1 LATSLQA
8 TGYSLF
14 QPETKNKN
22 IQLILL
28 ILSKKIKIQTNQII
42 QLRALSYELSAVQST
57 RRGNMLKTRITE
69 LFGIE
74 RPIVQ
79 GGLMWIA
86 RAELAAAVGNAG
98 GIGFMT
104 ALTFEDAED
113 LRAEIRK
120 CREMTD
126 KPFGINLTFLPSL
139 RTIDYPA
146 YIKVCIEEGIK
157 FIETAGRNPEPY
169 MDQLKAAGIKVVHKC
184 TSVRHAIKAEKIG
197 CDVVSID
204 GFEAAG
210 HPGEDD
216 VTSLILIP
224 LTRDAISLPII
235 ASGGFADGRGLVG
248 CLGLGADGMNMG
260 TRFVATKEA
269 PVHENVKQA
278 LVNHGERDT
287 RLIMRTL
294 RNTERV
300 LHNPIVDKVLDIES
314 KGDTKIEDIAP
325 FVSGMVGK
333 EMLDDG
339 EMEKGVL
346 SAGQSMGLVKDIP
359 SCRELF
365 DRIMAEAEAII
376 NSKFAQAIK

>member
-1 LATSLQA
+1 
-8 TGYSLF
+8 
-14 QPETKNKN
+14 
-22 IQLILL
+22 
-28 ILSKKIKIQTNQII
+28 
-42 QLRALSYELSAVQST
+42 
-57 RRGNMLKTRITE
+57 MLKTRITE
-69 LFGIE
+69 LFGTE

-86 RAELAAAVGNAG
+86 KSELVAAVANAG

-104 ALTFEDAED
+104 ALTFPDAEA
-113 LRAEIRK
+113 LRAEIKK

-139 RTIDYPA
+139 RKIDYPA
-146 YIKVCIEEGIK
+146 YIDICIEEGIQ

-169 MDQLKAAGIKVVHKC
+169 MEQLKSAGIKVVHKC
-184 TSVRHAIKAEKIG
+184 TSVRHAVKAEKIG

-224 LTRDAISLPII
+224 LTRDHIRLPII

-248 CLGLGADGMNMG
+248 ALGLGADGMNMG

-269 PVHENVKQA
+269 PVHDNVKRA
-278 LVNHGERDT
+278 LIDHGERDT

-294 RNTERV
+294 RNTERT
-300 LHNPIVDKVLDIES
+300 LHNQAVDKVLEIE
-314 KGDTKIEDIAP
+314 GRGETKIEDIAP
-325 FVSGMVGK
+325 YVSGIVGK
-333 EMLDDG
+333 KMLETGD
-339 EMEKGVL
+339 MEKGVL
-346 SAGQSMGLVKDIP
+346 SAGQCMGLIRDIP
-359 SCRELF
+359 TCRELM
-365 DRIMAEAEAII
+365 DRIMKEAEAII
-376 NSKFAQAIK
+376 KEKFAQAIA

>member
-1 LATSLQA
+1 
-8 TGYSLF
+8 
-14 QPETKNKN
+14 
-22 IQLILL
+22 
-28 ILSKKIKIQTNQII
+28 
-42 QLRALSYELSAVQST
+42 
-57 RRGNMLKTRITE
+57 MLKTRITE

-86 RAELAAAVGNAG
+86 RAELAAAVANAG

-104 ALTFEDAED
+104 ALTFPAAD
-113 LRAEIRK
+113 LFRAEIHK

-126 KPFGINLTFLPSL
+126 KPFGVNLTFLPSL
-139 RTIDYPA
+139 RPIDYPA
-146 YIKVCIEEGIK
+146 YIDVCIDEGIK

-169 MDQLKAAGIKVVHKC
+169 MEQLKSAGIKVVHKC
-184 TSVRHAIKAEKIG
+184 TSVRHAVKAEKIG

-235 ASGGFADGRGLVG
+235 ASGGFADGRGLIG

-260 TRFVATKEA
+260 TRFVATREA
-269 PVHENVKQA
+269 PVHDNVKQA
-278 LVNHGERDT
+278 MVKHGERDT

-300 LHNPIVDKVLDIES
+300 LHNPTVDKVLGIES

-325 FVSGMVGK
+325 FVSGLVGK
-333 EMLDDG
+333 EMLEDG

-346 SAGQSMGLVKDIP
+346 SAGQSMGLVRDVP
-359 SCRELF
+359 TCRELF

-376 NSKFAQAIK
+376 KEKFAQVIN

>member
-1 LATSLQA
+1 
-8 TGYSLF
+8 
-14 QPETKNKN
+14 
-22 IQLILL
+22 
-28 ILSKKIKIQTNQII
+28 
-42 QLRALSYELSAVQST
+42 
-57 RRGNMLKTRITE
+57 MLKTRITE

-86 RAELAAAVGNAG
+86 RAELAAAVANAG

-104 ALTFEDAED
+104 ALTCPEADL
-113 LRAEIRK
+113 LRAEIHK

-126 KPFGINLTFLPSL
+126 KPFGVNLTFLPSL
-139 RTIDYPA
+139 RPIDYPA
-146 YIKVCIEEGIK
+146 YIDVCIDEGIK

-169 MDQLKAAGIKVVHKC
+169 MAQLKSADIKVVHKC
-184 TSVRHAIKAEKIG
+184 TSVRHANKAEKIG

-235 ASGGFADGRGLVG
+235 ASGGFADGRGLIG

-260 TRFVATKEA
+260 TRFVATQEA
-269 PVHENVKQA
+269 PVHDNVKQA

-300 LHNPIVDKVLDIES
+300 LRNPTVDKVLDIES

-325 FVSGMVGK
+325 FVSGLVGK
-333 EMLDDG
+333 EMLEDG
-339 EMEKGVL
+339 DMEKGVL
-346 SAGQSMGLVKDIP
+346 SSGQSMGLVRDIP
-359 SCRELF
+359 TCRELL
-365 DRIMAEAEAII
+365 DRIMAEAEEII
-376 NSKFAQAIK
+376 KEKFAQVIN

>member
-1 LATSLQA
+1 
-8 TGYSLF
+8 
-14 QPETKNKN
+14 
-22 IQLILL
+22 
-28 ILSKKIKIQTNQII
+28 
-42 QLRALSYELSAVQST
+42 
-57 RRGNMLKTRITE
+57 MLKTRITE

-86 RAELAAAVGNAG
+86 RAELAAAVANAG

-104 ALTFEDAED
+104 ALTYPEADQ

-126 KPFGINLTFLPSL
+126 KPFGVNLTFLPSL
-139 RTIDYPA
+139 RPIDYPA
-146 YIKVCIEEGIK
+146 YIDVCIDEGIK

-169 MDQLKAAGIKVVHKC
+169 MEQLKSAGITVVHKC
-184 TSVRHAIKAEKIG
+184 TSVRHAVKAEKIG

-224 LTRDAISLPII
+224 LTRDAINLPII

-260 TRFVATKEA
+260 TRFVATQEA

-287 RLIMRTL
+287 SLIMRTL

-300 LHNPIVDKVLDIES
+300 LHNPIVDQVLDIEG

-325 FVSGMVGK
+325 LVSGLVGK
-333 EMLDDG
+333 EMLEDG
-339 EMEKGVL
+339 KMGKGVL
-346 SAGQSMGLVKDIP
+346 SAGQSMGLVRDIP
-359 SCRELF
+359 TCQELF
-365 DRIMAEAEAII
+365 DRIMAEAETII
-376 NSKFAQAIK
+376 NSKFAQAII

>member
-1 LATSLQA
+1 
-8 TGYSLF
+8 
-14 QPETKNKN
+14 
-22 IQLILL
+22 
-28 ILSKKIKIQTNQII
+28 
-42 QLRALSYELSAVQST
+42 
-57 RRGNMLKTRITE
+57 MLKTRVTE

-86 RAELAAAVGNAG
+86 RAELAAAVANAG

-104 ALTFEDAED
+104 ALTFPEAEL

-120 CREMTD
+120 CRQMTD
-126 KPFGINLTFLPSL
+126 NPFGVNLTFLPSL
-139 RTIDYPA
+139 RPVDYPA
-146 YIKVCIEEGIK
+146 YIDVCIEEGIK

-169 MDQLKAAGIKVVHKC
+169 MEQLKSAGIKVVHKC
-184 TSVRHAIKAEKIG
+184 TSVRHAVKAEKIG

-224 LTRDAISLPII
+224 LTRDAIRLPII

-248 CLGLGADGMNMG
+248 CLGLGADAMNMG

-269 PVHENVKQA
+269 PLHENVKQA
-278 LVNHGERDT
+278 LIHHSERDT

-300 LHNPIVDKVLDIES
+300 LHNQTVDKVLEIER
-314 KGDTKIEDIAP
+314 KGHTRIEDIVP
-325 FVSGMVGK
+325 YVSGLVGK
-333 EMLDDG
+333 EMLEDG
-339 EMEKGVL
+339 DMEKGVL
-346 SAGQSMGLVKDIP
+346 SAGQSMGLVRDIP
-359 SCRELF
+359 TCRELL

-376 NSKFAQAIK
+376 KEKFAQVIN

>member
-1 LATSLQA
+1 M
-8 TGYSLF
+8 
-14 QPETKNKN
+14 
-22 IQLILL
+22 I
-28 ILSKKIKIQTNQII
+28 
-42 QLRALSYELSAVQST
+42 
-57 RRGNMLKTRITE
+57 KTRITE

-86 RAELAAAVGNAG
+86 RAELASAVANAG

-104 ALTFEDAED
+104 ALTFQEPED

-120 CREMTD
+120 CRQMTN
-126 KPFGINLTFLPSL
+126 KPFGVNLTFLPSL

-146 YIKVCIEEGIK
+146 YIKVCVEEGIE

-169 MDQLKAAGIKVVHKC
+169 MAQLKSAGMKVVHKC
-184 TSVRHAIKAEKIG
+184 TSVRHAVKAEKIG

-224 LTRDAISLPII
+224 LTRDAIKIPII

-260 TRFVATKEA
+260 TRFVATREA
-269 PVHENVKQA
+269 PVHANVKQA
-278 LVNHGERDT
+278 LVAHGERDT

-300 LHNPIVDKVLDIES
+300 MHNQTVDKVLEIES
-314 KGDTKIEDIAP
+314 RGNTKIEDIVP
-325 FVSGMVGK
+325 YVSGLVGK
-333 EMLDDG
+333 EMLADG
-339 EMEKGVL
+339 QMDKGVL
-346 SAGQSMGLVKDIP
+346 SAGQSMGFIRDIP
-359 SCRELF
+359 TCRELL
-365 DRIMAEAEAII
+365 DRIMKAAEEII
-376 NSKFAQAIK
+376 QEKFSQVID

>member
-1 LATSLQA
+1 
-8 TGYSLF
+8 
-14 QPETKNKN
+14 
-22 IQLILL
+22 
-28 ILSKKIKIQTNQII
+28 
-42 QLRALSYELSAVQST
+42 
-57 RRGNMLKTRITE
+57 MLKTHITE

-74 RPIVQ
+74 KPIVQ

-104 ALTFEDAED
+104 ALTFPAADQ

-126 KPFGINLTFLPSL
+126 KPFGVNLTFLPSL
-139 RTIDYPA
+139 RPIDYPA
-146 YIKVCIEEGIK
+146 YIDVCIDEGIK

-169 MDQLKAAGIKVVHKC
+169 MEQLKSAGIIVVHKC
-184 TSVRHAIKAEKIG
+184 TSVRHAVKAEKIG

-269 PVHENVKQA
+269 PVHEKVKQA

-325 FVSGMVGK
+325 LVSGLVGK
-333 EMLDDG
+333 EMLENG
-339 EMEKGVL
+339 EMGKGVL
-346 SAGQSMGLVKDIP
+346 SAGQSMGLVQDIP
-359 SCRELF
+359 TCQELF
-365 DRIMAEAEAII
+365 DRIMAEAEEII
-376 NSKFAQAIK
+376 NKKFAQAITPFISHRLCR

>member
-1 LATSLQA
+1 
-8 TGYSLF
+8 
-14 QPETKNKN
+14 
-22 IQLILL
+22 
-28 ILSKKIKIQTNQII
+28 
-42 QLRALSYELSAVQST
+42 
-57 RRGNMLKTRITE
+57 MLKTRITE

-86 RAELAAAVGNAG
+86 RAELASAVGNAG

-104 ALTFEDAED
+104 ALTFQEPED

-120 CREMTD
+120 CRQMTN
-126 KPFGINLTFLPSL
+126 KPFGVNLTFLPSL

-146 YIKVCIEEGIK
+146 YIKVCIEEKIK

-169 MDQLKAAGIKVVHKC
+169 MDQLKSAGIKVVHKC
-184 TSVRHAIKAEKIG
+184 TSVRHAVKAEKIG

-224 LTRDAISLPII
+224 LTRDAIDLPII
-235 ASGGFADGRGLVG
+235 ASGGFADGRGLIG

-260 TRFVATKEA
+260 TRFVATQEA
-269 PVHENVKQA
+269 PVHEKVKQT

-314 KGDTKIEDIAP
+314 QGDTQIKDIAP
-325 FVSGMVGK
+325 YVSGLVGK
-333 EMLDDG
+333 EMLEDG
-339 EMEKGVL
+339 EMEKGVM
-346 SAGQSMGLVKDIP
+346 SAGQSMGLVRDIP
-359 SCRELF
+359 TCRELF
-365 DRIMAEAEAII
+365 DRIMAQAEEII
-376 NSKFAQAIK
+376 KSKFSQAIT

>member
-1 LATSLQA
+1 
-8 TGYSLF
+8 
-14 QPETKNKN
+14 
-22 IQLILL
+22 
-28 ILSKKIKIQTNQII
+28 
-42 QLRALSYELSAVQST
+42 
-57 RRGNMLKTRITE
+57 MLKTRITE

-86 RAELAAAVGNAG
+86 RAELASAVANAG

-104 ALTFEDAED
+104 ALTFPNAEG

-126 KPFGINLTFLPSL
+126 KPFGVNLTFLPSL
-139 RTIDYPA
+139 RPIDYPA
-146 YIKVCIEEGIK
+146 YITVCIEEDIK

-169 MDQLKAAGIKVVHKC
+169 MKQIKSADMKVVHKC
-184 TSVRHAIKAEKIG
+184 TSVRHAVKAEKIG

-216 VTSLILIP
+216 VTSLVLIP

-248 CLGLGADGMNMG
+248 ALGLGADGMNMG

-269 PVHENVKQA
+269 PVHENVKRA
-278 LVNHGERDT
+278 LVDHDERDT

-300 LHNPIVDKVLDIES
+300 LHNPTVDKVLEIES
-314 KGDTKIEDIAP
+314 KGDAKIEDLIP
-325 FVSGMVGK
+325 HVSGLVGK

-339 EMEKGVL
+339 DMERGVL
-346 SAGQSMGLVKDIP
+346 AAGQSVGLVRDIP
-359 SCRELF
+359 TCRELL
-365 DRIMAEAEAII
+365 DRIMAEAEEII
-376 NSKFAQAIK
+376 NEKFAQVIS

>member
-1 LATSLQA
+1 
-8 TGYSLF
+8 
-14 QPETKNKN
+14 
-22 IQLILL
+22 
-28 ILSKKIKIQTNQII
+28 
-42 QLRALSYELSAVQST
+42 
-57 RRGNMLKTRITE
+57 MLKTRITE
-69 LFGIE
+69 LFDIE

-79 GGLMWIA
+79 GGLMWVA
-86 RAELAAAVGNAG
+86 KAELASAVANAG

-104 ALTFEDAED
+104 ALTFPKAED
-113 LRAEIRK
+113 LRAEIHRCRK
-120 CREMTD
+120 LTD
-126 KPFGINLTFLPSL
+126 KPFGVNLTFLPSL

-169 MDQLKAAGIKVVHKC
+169 MEQLKSAGIKVVHKC
-184 TSVRHAIKAEKIG
+184 TSVRHAVKAEKIG

-224 LTRDAISLPII
+224 LTRDAVEIPII

-269 PVHENVKQA
+269 PVHDKVKQA
-278 LVNHGERDT
+278 LINHGERDT
-287 RLIMRTL
+287 RLIMRSL

-300 LHNPIVDKVLDIES
+300 LHNQTVDQVLDIES

-325 FVSGMVGK
+325 FVSGLVGK
-333 EMLDDG
+333 DMLEDG

-346 SAGQSMGLVKDIP
+346 SAGQSMGLVRDIP
-359 SCRELF
+359 TCRELL
-365 DRIMAEAEAII
+365 DNIMTQAEAII
-376 NSKFAQAIK
+376 KEKFAQTITQPGQAGIEY